1 MRTKNCCVFPTV
13 WQKKATIFGTFLK
26 HISHCAFSCYN
37 GGRKHVYRVKLNI
50 HFNVEIYVLCL
61 KKGLVLSPYMNF
73 CLCSQQQSRHFACLV
88 LKFVLKKNYR
98 KFILCVTKFLKKSA
112 DVKWLGYNF
121 FKKIVIP
128 RNQLL
133 YSWKTNFKF
142 WLRWLFKLHPHKKLC
157 VLADKQTT
165 SYNKQKSILLK
176 VWL

>member
-1 MRTKNCCVFPTV
+1 MRTKNCCVFPAV

-121 FKKIVIP
+121 FKKLSYQEISCCTLE
-128 RNQLL
+128 R
-133 YSWKTNFKF
+133 
-142 WLRWLFKLHPHKKLC
+142 
-157 VLADKQTT
+157 QTL
-165 SYNKQKSILLK
+165 SFG
-176 VWL
+176 